1 MATSIHPT
9 ALVDPEAELGEDVE
23 IGAYCI
29 VGAGVVIGDG
39 CVLRSHVVAD
49 GPTEIGPRNTFY
61 SFCSVGGRTQDLKYA
76 GEPTF
81 LTIGSD
87 NTFRESCTLN
97 RGTVVGEAT
106 VIGSH
111 NNLLAYSHVAH
122 GCVVGDH
129 CIFSNN
135 GTLAGHVVV
144 EDHAIIGGLS
154 AVHQFCRIGTHSMI
168 GGCTKIVQDVLPYCI
183 ADGNPAAI
191 RAVNAVGLERQGFE
205 PDTIKAL
212 RKAHKL
218 IYGGDLNTSQ
228 ALARIESDLPDLPEI
243 KHLVAFIRSSQRG
256 IIR

>member
-1 MATSIHPT
+1 MGATIHPT
-9 ALVDPEAELGEDVE
+9 ALVDPGADLGDGVE

-29 VGAGVVIGDG
+29 VGADVVLGDG
-39 CVLRSHVVAD
+39 CVLQSHVVVD
-49 GPTEIGPRNTFY
+49 GPTEIGERNVFH

-81 LTIGSD
+81 LRIGSD
-87 NTFRESCTLN
+87 NTFREFCTLN
-97 RGTVVGEAT
+97 RGTAVGEAT

-111 NNLLAYSHVAH
+111 NHLLAYSHVAH

-154 AVHQFCRIGTHSMI
+154 AVHQFCRIGRHAMI
-168 GGCTKIVQDVLPYCI
+168 GGCTKIVQDVPPFCI
-183 ADGNPAAI
+183 ADGNPAAV
-191 RAVNAVGLERQGFE
+191 RAVNSVGLERHGFAAE
-205 PDTIKAL
+205 TIKVL

-218 IYGGDLNTSQ
+218 IYGGEYNTSQ
-228 ALARIESDLPDLPEI
+228 AVAQIEKELPDLPELA
-243 KHLVAFIRSSQRG
+243 HLVAFIRSSQRG